1 MIIVLPIFVYDDEV
15 YVNTAIRSES
25 IRLVQAATPSDL
37 EAFPNMG
44 CNIVTD
50 QYDYQDEEY
59 TTLVTS
65 ATFDDVVSALSTC
78 ENTHIFSALKA
89 PSV

>member
-1 MIIVLPIFVYDDEV
+1 MIIILPIFNYDDEA
-15 YVNTAIRSES
+15 YFNTAIRSES
-25 IRLVQAATPSDL
+25 IRLIEEATPSDH
-37 EAFPNMG
+37 ETFPNMG

-50 QYDYQDEEY
+50 QYDHDDEEY

-65 ATFDDVVSALSTC
+65 ASFDGVVEALAASDNCLIWTK
-78 ENTHIFSALKA
+78 LKA